1 MKSGF
6 MIAWHQRKFT
16 KNDGLWWY
24 HFFLSVFFAGR
35 TVYRGGLE
43 AHRWPRC
50 TTGTETRIS
59 GSWIGTR
66 IWGASA
72 GAMRRRFW
80 EVGIV
85 LFRCR
90 IHMNEFFLAH
100 GIEANS
106 WQWFQRIKGIKPKAR
121 FSVPLTSAYDCTFS
135 WILRILF
142 EDQRMGLGK
151 RCRPSKRK
159 RNYHFFTRPWE
170 TFW

>member
-43 AHRWPRC
+43 AHRWPLC

-100 GIEANS
+100 GIEANAAHGS
-106 WQWFQRIKGIKPKAR
+106 GFNVSKASNPKLDSQCHWHQHMTVLFLE
-121 FSVPLTSAYDCTFS
+121 FSESF
-135 WILRILF
+135 LR
-142 EDQRMGLGK
+142 
-151 RCRPSKRK
+151 
-159 RNYHFFTRPWE
+159 TREWV
-170 TFW
+170 